1 MLLDLTD
8 LTSDQVRQRDV
19 VDRRLG
25 SLDVCVFE
33 KMQLSVCV
41 GEHMSSC
48 VYVCVCAHRLTF
60 LIESNRLTFL
70 IESNQKLMLM
80 IR

>member
-19 VDRRLG
+19 VDRRVG

-41 GEHMSSC
+41 G
-48 VYVCVCAHRLTF
+48 A
-60 LIESNRLTFL
+60 
-70 IESNQKLMLM
+70 
-80 IR
+80 

>member
-19 VDRRLG
+19 VDRRVG

-33 KMQLSVCV
+33 KMQLIVCV
-41 GEHMSSC
+41 G
-48 VYVCVCAHRLTF
+48 A
-60 LIESNRLTFL
+60 
-70 IESNQKLMLM
+70 
-80 IR
+80 